1 MRYYMK
7 SKLFKIKED
16 FWVTDG
22 SGNKCFF
29 VDKEFFTFGL
39 QFKVEQNN
47 MIRYRVREKLFKFL
61 PSYEVFNENNDLIA
75 RVQKTSHFLGI
86 V

>member
-29 VDKEFFTFGL
+29 VDKEFL
-39 QFKVEQNN
+39 
-47 MIRYRVREKLFKFL
+47 LL
-61 PSYEVFNENNDLIA
+61 VFNLRLNKI
-75 RVQKTSHFLGI
+75 I
-86 V
+86 